1 LPEYIAQHFWPGV
14 SVWMVLFLSD
24 YILTLTCARLYHA
37 GVNQKIVFEGSYE
50 LTPFFQRDIDSLRK
64 ISPRFV
70 LVLGLVPAILF
81 ITWEIAV
88 PALSEIYFFLLGVFI
103 LSQLAIHTRHL
114 RNLFIFR
121 SAATEAVSG
130 RIQYARRVSL
140 RGSAFDLFSFA
151 GLYAVLFAFTQ
162 SWFIAG
168 GAFGCVNM
176 GLKHLRLASKHKPAE
191 IAEPAKAAATTS
203 H

>member
-1 LPEYIAQHFWPGV
+1 LPYFIAQHFWPGV
-14 SVWMVLFLSD
+14 SVWVVLFISD
-24 YILTLTCARLYHA
+24 FTLTLTCARLYRA
-37 GVNQKIVFEGSYE
+37 GVKQKIVFEGSYE

-64 ISPRFV
+64 ISPRFF
-70 LVLGLVPAILF
+70 LVLGLVPAALF
-81 ITWEIAV
+81 IIWELAV
-88 PALSEIYFFLLGVFI
+88 PVLPEAYFFLLGAFI

-121 SAATEAVSG
+121 NAATEAVSG
-130 RIQYARRVSL
+130 RIQYARRLSL

-151 GLYAVLFAFTQ
+151 ALYAVLVAFTQ

-168 GAFGCVNM
+168 GVFGCMNI
-176 GLKHLRLASKHKPAE
+176 GFKHLRLASKQKSAE

>member
-1 LPEYIAQHFWPGV
+1 LPYFIAQHFWPGV
-14 SVWMVLFLSD
+14 SVWVVLFMSD
-24 YILTLTCARLYHA
+24 FTLTLTCARLYHA

-64 ISPRFV
+64 ISPRFL

-81 ITWEIAV
+81 IVWELAV
-88 PALSEIYFFLLGVFI
+88 PVLPEVYFFLLGVFI

-121 SAATEAVSG
+121 NAATEAVNG
-130 RIQYARRVSL
+130 RIRYARHVSL

-168 GAFGCVNM
+168 GAFGCVNI

-191 IAEPAKAAATTS
+191 IGEPAKAATTS